1 MNLKE
6 GYNKTFKNI
15 LTINVDLLRTANP
28 HLNKCFETLSLT
40 FWGRSLVKRRY
51 GLHSNSRGAN
61 EIKSIDFAIETRSCY
76 SCLVLYLHDSPF
88 AVIIIIV
95 RQDTQNTDVG

>member
-1 MNLKE
+1 MIKLITVDILGQPNVILNLKE

-28 HLNKCFETLSLT
+28 HLNKYFETLSLT

-51 GLHSNSRGAN
+51 GLYSNSNQQISQQKHGVATPVQFY
-61 EIKSIDFAIETRSCY
+61 ISMTPLLLS
-76 SCLVLYLHDSPF
+76 
-88 AVIIIIV
+88 
-95 RQDTQNTDVG
+95 